1 MVGVAV
7 RVALGGG
14 LAVVVGDGTAVLETV
29 DVGVALD
36 RVVGLD
42 GAVGVAE
49 GAAVTDSVA
58 DALGIAVP
66 VEVALGVDGLLG
78 VAVDVCVATS
88 LAVGD
93 AGGVALA
100 TAVAVGVARHPSS
113 ANETAA
119 TSSSMVIT
127 PSPFASP
134 AGQRATPVPS
144 SAMFTKVTSSEIST
158 APSPLQS
165 PVQAALLGA
174 ARVSIRA
181 RTAPTTAGRRNRIKR
196 NSCNVY
202 RYRVS
207 QRLINLKSTR

>member
-1 MVGVAV
+1 M
-7 RVALGGG
+7 
-14 LAVVVGDGTAVLETV
+14 
-29 DVGVALD
+29 
-36 RVVGLD
+36 
-42 GAVGVAE
+42 
-49 GAAVTDSVA
+49 
-58 DALGIAVP
+58 AVP

-78 VAVDVCVATS
+78 VAVAAGVATP
-88 LAVGD
+88 LAVGCCVVVSVGSALAVPVGDAGAVAVGGLLAVGDAGAVAD

-100 TAVAVGVARHPSS
+100 TVVAVGVAGHPSS

-144 SAMFTKVTSSEIST
+144 SAMLTKVTSSEIST
-158 APSPLQS
+158 APSPSQS

-174 ARVSIRA
+174 ARVSTRA
-181 RTAPTTAGRRNRIKR
+181 RTAPTTAGRWDRIKR

-207 QRLINLKSTR
+207 QRLINPKSSCRSAIPGKSPRRAANPPPHAD